1 MGDMCGTGDA
11 DRFDAPGLTFI
22 DFVGICIFS
31 VLVSKTFLNSICD
44 FYGFIFE
51 NIICI
56 QLLFFSE
63 RKADKTRLYNFS
75 RVKKSRRWLRVNCF
89 SWLKKKN
96 QMIVVDTTSRED
108 INMKD
113 NEKLSLK

>member
-51 NIICI
+51 NISCI
-56 QLLFFSE
+56 QLLFFFRE
-63 RKADKTRLYNFS
+63 
-75 RVKKSRRWLRVNCF
+75 KSRQN
-89 SWLKKKN
+89 K
-96 QMIVVDTTSRED
+96 I
-108 INMKD
+108 I
-113 NEKLSLK
+113 

>member
-22 DFVGICIFS
+22 DFVGICIFC

-89 SWLKKKN
+89 S
-96 QMIVVDTTSRED
+96 
-108 INMKD
+108 
-113 NEKLSLK
+113 